1 MPGKVNPVIPEAAT
15 QAAMLAMGNDSVIGA
30 ACAAGSLELNAFL
43 PLIADCLL
51 ENLEVLAR
59 ADDLLARFCVDGIE
73 ADEARCRAHVENS
86 TAAAT
91 ALVPA
96 LGYER
101 AGEAARLAKEQGKTL
116 RAVVAEMGWM
126 STAEFDEAISPEA
139 VCRLGSPEPR
149 SVVEERSK

>member
-1 MPGKVNPVIPEAAT
+1 MPGKGEPGDPGGRDAGGDA
-15 QAAMLAMGNDSVIGA
+15 GNGQRQRDRLRP
-30 ACAAGSLELNAFL
+30 CAAGSLELNAFL

-51 ENLEVLAR
+51 ENLDVLAR
-59 ADDLLARFCVDGIE
+59 ADDVLARLCVNGIE

-101 AGEAARLAKEQGKTL
+101 AGEAARLA
-116 RAVVAEMGWM
+116 
-126 STAEFDEAISPEA
+126 
-139 VCRLGSPEPR
+139 PR
-149 SVVEERSK
+149 NRGRRCARWLWRWDG

>member
-15 QAAMLAMGNDSVIGA
+15 QAAMLAMGNDSVIAA

-51 ENLEVLAR
+51 ENLDVLAR
-59 ADDLLARFCVDGIE
+59 ADDVLARLCVDGIE
-73 ADEARCRAHVENS
+73 VDEARCRAHVENS

-116 RAVVAEMGWM
+116 RLVVTENGWM
-126 STAEFDEAISPEA
+126 SAAEFDKAISPEA
-139 VCRLGSPEPR
+139 VCRLGSPAR
-149 SVVEERSK
+149 RVSEESKK